1 MFDMNGSSP
10 ARRVILTACAVIGLG
25 VGLLEE
31 SHAAGQMPRSV
42 WDGVYTETQA
52 QRGKAVYVQR
62 CGTCHGSGD
71 QAPALYGSD
80 FLSDFDGKTV
90 AELLDRIRSTMPQD
104 KPASL
109 TPQEASDVTAYV
121 LSFSF
126 PVGQTEVNHDG
137 ASLSQIRF
145 EAAKP
150 KR

>member
-1 MFDMNGSSP
+1 MIERSRLR
-10 ARRVILTACAVIGLG
+10 ARYVLGTVCALIGLG
-25 VGLLEE
+25 AGLPDGP
-31 SHAAGQMPRSV
+31 HAAEPPKSV
-42 WDGVYTETQA
+42 WDGVYSETQA

-80 FLSDFDGKTV
+80 FLGDFNGRTL
-90 AELLDRIRSTMPQD
+90 AELFDRIKNTMPQD

-126 PVGQTEVNHDG
+126 PAGQTEVDHET
-137 ASLSQIRF
+137 AALSRIRF
-145 EAAKP
+145 EAVKP
-150 KR
+150 QR